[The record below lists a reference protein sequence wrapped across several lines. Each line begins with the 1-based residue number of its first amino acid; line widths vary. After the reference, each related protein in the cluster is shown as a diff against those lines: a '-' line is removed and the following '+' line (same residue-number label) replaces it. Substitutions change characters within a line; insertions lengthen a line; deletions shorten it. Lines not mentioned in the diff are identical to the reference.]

1 MHESSVQLTKA
12 KKAIAFSICS
22 LDFQRRLRKQVMWRE
37 PKKSHGVCPPIWKT
51 IQSSEPTEG
60 TGREWPL
67 WGLSEIPT
75 SDLSHY
81 PPQAGG
87 CVGQDRGFALRD
99 CGRAHD
105 RPACPCHR
113 VQLQLLLP
121 PGNRPGGDAESEL
134 QPCPELSLPA
144 RGLRSAQNI
153 NNQAS
158 S

>member
-37 PKKSHGVCPPIWKT
+37 PKKATVSVPQSGKPFRAQSRQRGQAENGFCGVSPRFPHLT
-51 IQSSEPTEG
+51 Y
-60 TGREWPL
+60 R
-67 WGLSEIPT
+67 
-75 SDLSHY
+75 D

-87 CVGQDRGFALRD
+87 CVGQDRGIALRD
-99 CGRAHD
+99 RGCAHD
-105 RPACPCHR
+105 RPARPRHR

-134 QPCPELSLPA
+134 QPCPELSIPA
-144 RGLRSAQNI
+144 WGLR
-153 NNQAS
+153 
-158 S
+158 

>member
-37 PKKSHGVCPPIWKT
+37 PKKSHGVCPPIWKS

-75 SDLSHY
+75 SDLS
-81 PPQAGG
+81 
-87 CVGQDRGFALRD
+87 RS
-99 CGRAHD
+99 
-105 RPACPCHR
+105 
-113 VQLQLLLP
+113 P
-121 PGNRPGGDAESEL
+121 PGRWVCGARSWDRSARSRVCSRS
-134 QPCPELSLPA
+134 PCPSP
-144 RGLRSAQNI
+144 
-153 NNQAS
+153 S
-158 S
+158 SCPTSTTSTTGKPTRRRCRVRTSTMSRAVHSCLGP